1 MNVYFLSI
9 QKLYAFLNNLYE
21 EYVKEIKEINIC
33 LSKILNTANDLIY
46 KTNKYNFIV
55 N

>member
-1 MNVYFLSI
+1 MFI
-9 QKLYAFLNNLYE
+9 FILYKNYMPSYNLYE
-21 EYVKEIKEINIC
+21 EYVKEINIC
-33 LSKILNTANDLIY
+33 LSTILNTANDLIY

>member
-9 QKLYAFLNNLYE
+9 QKLFAFLNNLYE
-21 EYVKEIKEINIC
+21 EYVKEINIC